1 MMRARIV
8 SERSSV
14 DVRLAGKTEGPCCSS
29 DSPRLCT
36 FSRANLSRT
45 KSFEYSF
52 LFFYSEFISW
62 CDGAPPYSPCP
73 GNPRA
78 RVCIPAEIISLLRVC
93 CTVHRSNSAHLDETG
108 EGHPRGD
115 NPNQAPRLLCSSPT
129 RRLKPTAPRRL
140 IPEEMMIMTSCYDP
154 FSVLYLAADH
164 HF

>member
-1 MMRARIV
+1 MLRADIV
-8 SERSSV
+8 SERSCV
-14 DVRLAGKTEGPCCSS
+14 DVRLACKTEGPS

-93 CTVHRSNSAHLDETG
+93 
-108 EGHPRGD
+108 
-115 NPNQAPRLLCSSPT
+115 
-129 RRLKPTAPRRL
+129 
-140 IPEEMMIMTSCYDP
+140 
-154 FSVLYLAADH
+154 
-164 HF
+164 